1 MRLQH
6 HEGRGC
12 GDTGRPLRQIA
23 RVKIRVAAREA
34 YRSIISGTSH
44 TLVVTVA
51 LAVCIAMLFGMDLM
65 QINRLIDDSRQYAQ
79 SGAATYTISLQDG
92 INGVACEGL
101 SGIDG
106 VQAVGAIRQSD
117 RKITFA
123 TLPST
128 GIPTYEVTPGAVR
141 VFLPTSPD
149 DGTDADGMGIILS
162 STVADTL
169 GVQVGQTIAMNHS
182 GDARVRGIYQYPD
195 DGRDSQYSYAV
206 LEPVNSDQPFDACLV
221 RAWPVPNDIEM
232 LMYLAASITSKDQHP
247 QISQLNSR
255 FGSTPPSQTLFD
267 ERLTVFAPWVML
279 TVAFILGL
287 VMIRMRRL
295 EFASALHAGI
305 PKEILVLQVLI
316 ELSASTVCAI
326 LLCMPLIVWVA
337 LAVDTSNMAAA
348 YDSLLRVPVAGYAG
362 LLVGGLVAIFLT
374 HERQLFSYFK
384 NR

>member
-1 MRLQH
+1 
-6 HEGRGC
+6 
-12 GDTGRPLRQIA
+12 
-23 RVKIRVAAREA
+23 
-34 YRSIISGTSH
+34 
-44 TLVVTVA
+44 
-51 LAVCIAMLFGMDLM
+51 MDLM

-92 INGVACEGL
+92 IDGVACEGL
-101 SGIDG
+101 SGVDG

-117 RKITFA
+117 RKIAFA

-141 VFLPTSPD
+141 VFSPTLSD

-169 GVQVGQTIAMNHS
+169 GAQIGRTIAMNHS

-206 LEPVNSDQPFDACLV
+206 LEPVNSDRPFDACLV
-221 RAWPVPNDIEM
+221 RTWPVPNDIEM
-232 LMYLAASITSKDQHP
+232 LMYLSARVTGKDQHP

-255 FGSTPPSQTLFD
+255 LGSTPPSQTLFS
-267 ERLTVFAPWVML
+267 ERLTAFAPWVAL
-279 TVAFILGL
+279 VVAFILGL

-295 EFASALHAGI
+295 EFASALHAGV
-305 PKEILVLQVLI
+305 PKGILILQVLI
-316 ELSASTVCAI
+316 ELSAAAVGAM
-326 LLCMPLIVWVA
+326 LLCTPLIVWVT
-337 LAVDTSNMAAA
+337 LAVDASNMTAL
-348 YDSLLRVPVAGYAG
+348 YDSLLRVPAAGYAG
-362 LLVGGLVAIFLT
+362 LLVGGLVAVLLT
-374 HERQLFSYFK
+374 HERQLFTYFK